1 MKYNLFKA
9 AECYKTVICHKFKTI
24 TSISV
29 RVNNNNIV
37 MAFQNIYWCQA
48 ISVFSHI
55 SLQQLCE

>member
-9 AECYKTVICHKFKTI
+9 AEFYKTVICHKFKTI

-29 RVNNNNIV
+29 RVNNSNIV

-55 SLQQLCE
+55 SL